1 MPSIPAWAATY
12 LASTD
17 AMYLR
22 DSASKKTI
30 ENWVHQYSREFFAY
44 AFFRL
49 KKHEDAEDAV
59 QTTFIKAYRSLHTY
73 RPGSNQRAWLY
84 AILGNTIKDTIRKD
98 AAAALVTPFST
109 LESQEEGNVEDLFVD
124 ARDTPDVVAAR
135 EIDYQ
140 KLADGIAAL
149 PEHFA
154 APLLMREVSDMSY
167 KDIAEHLS
175 VPIGTVMS
183 RLSRARRAL
192 WEVLVGAGSGG
203 AGSGE
208 GLRSSGSGSGGATGS
223 GEGREKSSKKSNNR
237 SVDAK
242 GDKND
247 AV

>member
-1 MPSIPAWAATY
+1 MPSTPAWAATC

-17 AMYLR
+17 AMFLR

-124 ARDTPDVVAAR
+124 TKDTPDIVAAR

-140 KLADGIAAL
+140 RLADGIAAL

-192 WEVLVGAGSGG
+192 WEVLVGSGPGEGSSSGKG
-203 AGSGE
+203 SGSGE
-208 GLRSSGSGSGGATGS
+208 GSSS

-237 SVDAK
+237 SVDAR

>member
-1 MPSIPAWAATY
+1 
-12 LASTD
+12 
-17 AMYLR
+17 MYLR

-124 ARDTPDVVAAR
+124 TRDTPDVVAAR

-192 WEVLVGAGSGG
+192 WEVLVGSGSGG
-203 AGSGE
+203 GARSG
-208 GLRSSGSGSGGATGS
+208 GSGSGGATGSGAAGS

-237 SVDAK
+237 STDAR